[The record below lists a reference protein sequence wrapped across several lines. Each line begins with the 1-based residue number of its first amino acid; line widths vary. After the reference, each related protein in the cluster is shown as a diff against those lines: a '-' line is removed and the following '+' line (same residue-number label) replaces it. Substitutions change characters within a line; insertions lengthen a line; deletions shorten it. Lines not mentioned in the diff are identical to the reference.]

1 MKAKTAVLQHQTF
14 LAHDPG
20 FGHVEV
26 PERLAGLYRELAR
39 PEQRR
44 RFLWPDFAPAKEELL
59 ALNHS
64 RAHIARV
71 AATAGHPFECLDP
84 DTCTSARSYEA
95 ACLAA
100 GAAVRGVELVTAGEA
115 ANAFALVRP
124 PGHHAEYDHTRGFCL
139 FNNIAVAA
147 RHALENLQLERILIV
162 DWDLHHGNGT
172 QHAFYDSD
180 RVLFFS
186 AHQYPYFPGTGA
198 LSETGSGKGKGYTV
212 NVPLPGGQD
221 DAAYARIF
229 NELLTP
235 IADQY
240 RPELILVS
248 AGFDTYGGDPL
259 GTMMVSELGFSY
271 LTRVLRELAAGLCG
285 GRLVMVLEGGYDL
298 TIMERGVLA
307 CLGELAGDQARP
319 EADYAALRR
328 ASGPL
333 RALEQAKEAAKKQ
346 WTIPG

>member
-1 MKAKTAVLQHQTF
+1 MKSKTAVLQSEVF

-20 FGHVEV
+20 PGHVEV
-26 PERLAGLYRELAR
+26 PQRLVGLYRELAR
-39 PEQRR
+39 PEQRQ
-44 RFLWPDFAPAKEELL
+44 RFLFPDFLPVDEDTL

-71 AATAGHPFECLDP
+71 AATAGSPFECLDP
-84 DTCTSARSYEA
+84 DTCTSPRSYEA

-100 GAAVRGVELVTAGEA
+100 GAAVKAVDLVTAGEA
-115 ANAFALVRP
+115 DKAFALVRP
-124 PGHHAEYDHTRGFCL
+124 PGHHAEHDRTRGFCL

-147 RHALENLQLERILIV
+147 RHALQNLGLERILIV

-172 QHAFYDSD
+172 QQAFYDTD
-180 RVLFFS
+180 QVLFFS
-186 AHQYPYFPGTGA
+186 THQYPYFPGTGA
-198 LSETGSGKGKGYTV
+198 LSETGRGRGEGYTI
-212 NVPLPGGQD
+212 NVPLQGGQD
-221 DAAYARIF
+221 DAAFARIF

-235 IADQY
+235 LAEQY

-259 GTMMVSELGFSY
+259 GTMMVTEAGYAYMTGVLG
-271 LTRVLRELAAGLCG
+271 ELAAGLCG

-307 CLGELAGDQARP
+307 CLGEMAGDRLLPKKSRTRLRQAV
-319 EADYAALRR
+319 
-328 ASGPL
+328 GPL
-333 RALEQAKEAAKKQ
+333 RALEYARETAKKY

>member
-1 MKAKTAVLQHQTF
+1 MARKTAVLHSEVF

-20 FGHVEV
+20 PGHVESSR
-26 PERLAGLYRELAR
+26 RLEGLYRELAE
-39 PEQRR
+39 EQQRQ
-44 RFLWPDFAPAKEELL
+44 RFLFPEFSPADEDTL
-59 ALNHS
+59 ALNHARS
-64 RAHIARV
+64 HISRV
-71 AATAGHPFECLDP
+71 AGTAGSPFECLDP
-84 DTCTSARSYEA
+84 DTYTSARSYEA

-100 GAAVRGVELVTAGEA
+100 GAAVAAVDLVIGGLAD
-115 ANAFALVRP
+115 NAFALVRP
-124 PGHHAEYDHTRGFCL
+124 PGHHAEYDQTRGFCL

-147 RHALENLQLERILIV
+147 RHAMQEHGLERILIV

-172 QHAFYDSD
+172 QHAFYDTD

-186 AHQYPYFPGTGA
+186 THQYPYFPGSGA
-198 LSETGSGKGKGYTV
+198 LGETGQGAGEGYTI

-221 DAAYARIF
+221 DAAFARIF

-235 IADQY
+235 LAEQY

-259 GTMMVSELGFSY
+259 GTMMVSEEGYAY
-271 LTRVLRELAAGLCG
+271 LTGVLVELAEGLCG
-285 GRLVMVLEGGYDL
+285 GRLAMVLEGGYDL

-307 CLGELAGDQARP
+307 CLGELAGDRRLPAANRKRLQQAAP
-319 EADYAALRR
+319 
-328 ASGPL
+328 PL
-333 RALEQAKEAAKKQ
+333 RAMEQAREMAKKY

>member
-1 MKAKTAVLQHQTF
+1 MKVATAVLQHEAF

-20 FGHVEV
+20 PGHVES
-26 PERLAGLYRELAR
+26 PERLAGVYRQLSR

-44 RFLWPDFAPAKEELL
+44 RLLFPDFAPASEEQL

-64 RAHIARV
+64 RSHIARV
-71 AATAGHPFECLDP
+71 AATAGRPFECLDP

-100 GAAVRGVELVTAGEA
+100 GAALKGVDLVTAGEA

-124 PGHHAEYDHTRGFCL
+124 PGHHAEHDHTRGFCL
-139 FNNIAVAA
+139 FNNVAVAA
-147 RHALENLQLERILIV
+147 HHALRNLGLERILIV

-180 RVLFFS
+180 RVLYFS
-186 AHQYPYFPGTGA
+186 THQYPYFPGSGA
-198 LSETGSGKGKGYTV
+198 WSETGSGRGEGYTI

-235 IADQY
+235 LAEQY
-240 RPELILVS
+240 RPELIMVS
-248 AGFDTYGGDPL
+248 VGFDIYGGDPL
-259 GTMMVSELGFSY
+259 GTMMVSELGFAY

-285 GRLVMVLEGGYDL
+285 GRLVLVLEGGYDL
-298 TIMERGVLA
+298 TIMERGVMA
-307 CLGELAGDQARP
+307 CLGELAGDQARS
-319 EADYAALRR
+319 EADFSNLRR

-333 RALEQAKEAAKKQ
+333 RALEQAREMAKKY

>member
-1 MKAKTAVLQHQTF
+1 MSAKTAVLQSEAF

-20 FGHVEV
+20 PGHVES
-26 PERLAGLYRELAR
+26 PDRLIGLYRELAR

-44 RFLWPDFAPAKEELL
+44 RFLFPEFAPADDDLL

-64 RAHIARV
+64 RAHIRRV
-71 AATAGHPFECLDP
+71 AATAGSPFESLDP
-84 DTCTSARSYEA
+84 DTYTSARSYEA

-100 GAAVRGVELVTAGEA
+100 GATVKGVDLVAGGEV

-147 RHALENLQLERILIV
+147 RHALKNIQMERVLIV

-172 QHAFYDSD
+172 QHAFYSSD
-180 RVLFFS
+180 QVLFFS
-186 AHQYPYFPGTGA
+186 AHQYPYFPGSGA
-198 LSETGSGKGKGYTV
+198 LSEVGSGRGAGYTI

-235 IADQY
+235 VAEQF
-240 RPELILVS
+240 RPELIMVS
-248 AGFDTYGGDPL
+248 VGFDIYGGDPL
-259 GTMMVSELGFSY
+259 GTMMVSELGFAY
-271 LTRVLRELAAGLCG
+271 LTRVLKELAAGLCG
-285 GRLVMVLEGGYDL
+285 GRLVLVLEGGYDL

-307 CLGELAGDQARP
+307 CLAELAGDQARA
-319 EADYAALRR
+319 EADFAALRR

-333 RALEQAKEAAKKQ
+333 RALEEARQVAKKQ
-346 WTIPG
+346 WTIAG